1 MQEKEQVKD
10 EKATDESK
18 LQCNNVVAS
27 LNQLFDVESMGI
39 IVCEFT
45 LSMINV

>member
-18 LQCNNVVAS
+18 PQCNDVVAA
-27 LNQLFDVESMGI
+27 LNQLFAVVFMGI
-39 IVCEFT
+39 IVN
-45 LSMINV
+45 LR